1 MNERDLFLA
10 AYDVADPRRL
20 RVSLELVKGH
30 ATGGQ
35 KSAYECYLSP
45 AEQGRL
51 LQDIALVLDEA
62 EDSFLLIGLDPR
74 SRVHTLGRAVAPS
87 DPALF
92 YLA

>member
-1 MNERDLFLA
+1 MNDRDLFLA

-20 RVSLELVKGH
+20 RLALDLVKGH

-35 KSAYECYLSP
+35 KSAYECHLNP

-74 SRVHTLGRAVAPS
+74 ARVYTLGRAVAPG
-87 DPALF
+87 DADLF